1 MSSQTEVL
9 TVVIL
14 NPGLNANEISKILG
28 CPKKKVYMRLNQL
41 RKYGL
46 VTRLPV
52 ACEYTE
58 IYHWYATESLCTTKK
73 GGDL

>member
-1 MSSQTEVL
+1 MSSQAEVL
-9 TVVIL
+9 TVVTS
-14 NPGLNANEISKILG
+14 NPGLSANEISKILG

-52 ACEYTE
+52 AYEYTE
-58 IYHWYATESLCTTKK
+58 IYHWYATESLCTKK